1 MNGIFR
7 ANYTAAS
14 AYSSLW
20 LMLGGSQG
28 RSCASQAVLLDVG
41 TGLDQLTFPNR
52 TQWAQAALLWN
63 VLQTQDSVAAL
74 KLQNFVQNL
83 PWKLLEASDGPV
95 NNAELTSFSISASG
109 YTFNFASQTVTQPSG
124 SFVTLGQPPA
134 AQIQRVSQNAMAAL
148 DRMYTFAQGI
158 PFSLWCDGVNL

>member
-1 MNGIFR
+1 VNGVFK

-14 AYSSLW
+14 AYSNFW

-41 TGLDQLTFPNR
+41 TDLHQLTFPNR

-74 KLQNFVQNL
+74 KLQNFVQSL

-95 NNAELTSFSISASG
+95 NNAELTSFSMSASG
-109 YTFNFASQTVTQPSG
+109 YTFDFAAQTVTQPSG
-124 SFVTLGQPPA
+124 SFVTLGKPPD
-134 AQIQRVSQNAMAAL
+134 AQSQRVSSNAIAVL
-148 DRMYTFAQGI
+148 DRMYTFAQGM
-158 PFSLWCDGVNL
+158 PFL